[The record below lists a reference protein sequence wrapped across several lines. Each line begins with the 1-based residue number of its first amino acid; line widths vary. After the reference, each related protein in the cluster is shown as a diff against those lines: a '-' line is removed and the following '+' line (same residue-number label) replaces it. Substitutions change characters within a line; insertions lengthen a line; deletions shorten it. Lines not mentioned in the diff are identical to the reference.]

1 MRSSIKQA
9 AHRGLVDSCLCL
21 MLDHAAVLYGAL
33 NACLSMLV
41 FFAGAWSIQKTL
53 PLMLWALH

>member
-1 MRSSIKQA
+1 MRPSIKQA

-53 PLMLWALH
+53 PLML